1 MVSQTTEKIEYT
13 SLEEKTMEIMI
24 NEGNNQDKLK
34 RLSFIENP
42 QKKRIYKFSQKGY
55 EETYGEM
62 I

>member
-1 MVSQTTEKIEYT
+1 MVSKTTEKIEYT

-42 QKKRIYKFSQKGY
+42 QKKKNL
-55 EETYGEM
+55 
-62 I
+62 

>member
-1 MVSQTTEKIEYT
+1 MVSQIADNIEYNST
-13 SLEEKTMEIMI
+13 ESTITEIMI
-24 NEGNNQDKLK
+24 NEVNNQDKLK